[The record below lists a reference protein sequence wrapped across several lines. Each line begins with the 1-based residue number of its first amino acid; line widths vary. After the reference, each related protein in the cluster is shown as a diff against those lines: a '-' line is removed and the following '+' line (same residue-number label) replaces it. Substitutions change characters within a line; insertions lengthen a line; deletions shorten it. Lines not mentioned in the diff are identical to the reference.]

1 MCMSGRK
8 IKTLT
13 NMIAEIL
20 YCFFGNLP
28 QGIRA
33 KFGLVCVGCFDV
45 QPILLPTSQSGKP
58 CFRPLNTGC

>member
-1 MCMSGRK
+1 MSYYIKSINVYINVGVCMCMSGRK

-13 NMIAEIL
+13 NMVAEIL

-33 KFGLVCVGCFDV
+33 
-45 QPILLPTSQSGKP
+45 
-58 CFRPLNTGC
+58 